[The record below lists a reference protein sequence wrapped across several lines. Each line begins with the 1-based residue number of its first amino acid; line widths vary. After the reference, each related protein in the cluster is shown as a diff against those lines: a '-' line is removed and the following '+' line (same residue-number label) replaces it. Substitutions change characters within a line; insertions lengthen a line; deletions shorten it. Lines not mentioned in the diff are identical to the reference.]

1 MIIKAALCDD
11 DLSVLNELNL
21 LIGQYV
27 AERGQ
32 QIVCT
37 AFNSPLEL
45 LNATAQGNCF
55 DVLFLDIIMPDEN
68 GINIAKEI
76 RRYDSTVKIVFLTS
90 SSEFAVQSYAVDA
103 YFYQIKPF
111 FKEGFFSL
119 MDAIA
124 DELKKAQQ
132 RNMILRTKGGIT
144 RIDLEKLE
152 YCEVFKRTL
161 LFHMEDGKLIE
172 SAGKLDDLYEQ
183 LAPYKNF
190 LRPHRSFLVNMEYI
204 QNISHNSIKMY
215 NLAEIPIPHGKC
227 SEIKQ
232 LYLEYAFNR
241 KQAFIP

>member
-21 LIGQYV
+21 LIGQYM
-27 AERGQ
+27 AERGRH
-32 QIVCT
+32 IACT
-37 AFNSPLEL
+37 AFNSPRAL

-55 DVLFLDIIMPDEN
+55 DVLFLDIIMPGEN

-76 RRYDSTVKIVFLTS
+76 RRHDSTLKIVFLTS
-90 SSEFAVQSYAVDA
+90 SSEFAVQSYTVDA

-124 DELKKAQQ
+124 DELKKARQYKI
-132 RNMILRTKGGIT
+132 ILHTKSGIT

-161 LFHMEDGKLIE
+161 LFHMEDGKVIE
-172 SAGKLDDLYEQ
+172 TAGKLDDLYEQ

-204 QNISHNSIKMY
+204 QNISHRIITME

-241 KQAFIP
+241 KQAFIS